1 LNGVTVPSWVPGLG
15 GAHPTFPMFPM
26 LAKGGVVDSATMAII
41 GESGKEA
48 VMPLENNT
56 GWITNLAGQLAERGG
71 AGGGNTVNISVNVE
85 TKGGDFEEADAINI
99 AKKINTALKSQGLS
113 FDQMGALR

>member
-1 LNGVTVPSWVPGLG
+1 
-15 GAHPTFPMFPM
+15 M
-26 LAKGGVVDSATMAII
+26 LAKGGVVDNATMAII

-71 AGGGNTVNISVNVE
+71 VGGGNTVNISVNVE